1 MTAFRF
7 FQVRFRA
14 VKPSAPKSPNVLVSQ
29 AGIPGTTSPA
39 KPSLWIRALSRI
51 PLALWYPV
59 ARLMAYCAWK
69 VFPYRR
75 HVVVANLT
83 KSFPDW
89 DEATRERV
97 IRDYYRGFADMLVEI
112 VHSPR
117 LTPAELERRMSM
129 VNPQLVRDEVAKGKP
144 VLLCAAHQ
152 GNWEWLLLG
161 LSTQLGMPVDA
172 AYKPLVDSWAER
184 EMLTLRS
191 RLGAR
196 MIPAPEL
203 LGDIIKK
210 RGEPRAIA
218 MVADQEP
225 VTSER
230 KQWLTFLNRDTAFF
244 LGPEEIAR
252 SVRYAAFFVKLR
264 RIARGRYEVEFVPLA
279 GAGEQ
284 LPPGEFTSRYAR
296 MVEAQIRE
304 APADWP
310 WSHKRWKLK
319 KPLYSASP
327 GN

>member
-1 MTAFRF
+1 MN
-7 FQVRFRA
+7 QGVP
-14 VKPSAPKSPNVLVSQ
+14 KPSESVSGARPGNADTAPPPKS
-29 AGIPGTTSPA
+29 SP
-39 KPSLWIRALSRI
+39 WIRAASRI
-51 PLALWYPV
+51 PLFVWYPI
-59 ARLMAYCAWK
+59 ARFMAYCAWK
-69 VFPYRR
+69 VIPYRR

-83 KSFPDW
+83 KSFPEW

-112 VHSPR
+112 IHSPR
-117 LTPAELERRMSM
+117 LTTAELESRVRLL
-129 VNPQLVRDEVAKGKP
+129 NPELVRDEVAKGKP
-144 VLLCAAHQ
+144 VLLCAGHQ
-152 GNWEWLLLG
+152 CNWEWLLLG

-184 EMLTLRS
+184 EMLALRS
-191 RLGAR
+191 RFGAR

-218 MVADQEP
+218 MLADQEP

-230 KQWLTFLNRDTAFF
+230 KQWLRFLNRDTAFF

-252 SVRYAAFFVKLR
+252 TARYPALFVKLR
-264 RIARGRYEVEFVPLA
+264 RVARGRYEVEFEPLA
-279 GAGEQ
+279 AAGEQ
-284 LPPGEFTSRYAR
+284 LPAGEFTARYAR
-296 MVEAQIRE
+296 MVEDQIRE

-327 GN
+327 GT